1 MPKSPLVLV
10 LAAGFSV
17 GLISAAAFSSW
28 APPNRG
34 TASGAERGLLADPA
48 DRETAIAIDLADG
61 DTLDRLSTDLAT
73 KRVVYVGET
82 HDRYD
87 HHLNQ
92 LAIIRGLHERG
103 VDVAVGMEFFQEPF
117 QAHLDQYVAG
127 EIPEKALL
135 KRTEYYE
142 RWRYDFRL
150 YRAILEYAQRHRI
163 PLVALNA
170 PSELVA
176 KVSQGGLGDLP
187 PEDRARL
194 PADLSDPEPAYQARL
209 RPIFEAHGKTS
220 DERFRRF
227 VEVQMLW
234 DEHMARVARDYL
246 VENPGKVMVVLA
258 GSGHVAYPDAIP
270 GRLARMLPGDH
281 AVVVTGPDAHFDGGR
296 FDVRL
301 AERDADLPPR
311 GRLGIAFT
319 NEQERVILTG
329 INPEGPAAATGLQ
342 PGDRVLSIAGETITG
357 PNDIT
362 LALLDRGPGEQVWVE
377 IERPGEGGA
386 GSRIAGAVTLF

>member
-1 MPKSPLVLV
+1 MPKSPVVFV

-17 GLISAAAFSSW
+17 GLISAAAFSAW
-28 APPNRG
+28 APPSRG
-34 TASGAERGLLADPA
+34 SLSAVERALPPDPL
-48 DRETAIAIDLADG
+48 DRETTMAIDPAEHAAF
-61 DTLDRLSTDLAT
+61 DRLVDELET
-73 KRVVYVGET
+73 KRVIYVGET

-92 LAIIRGLHERG
+92 LAIIRGLHQRG
-103 VDVAVGMEFFQEPF
+103 IDVAVGMEFFQEPF

-142 RWRYDFRL
+142 RWRYDYRL
-150 YRAILEYAQRHRI
+150 YRDILEHAREHRI

-176 KVSQGGLGDLP
+176 KVSQGGLASLP
-187 PEDRARL
+187 PADRARL
-194 PADLSDPEPAYQARL
+194 PADLSDPEPAYAARL

-246 VENPGKVMVVLA
+246 ADNPGKTLIMLA

-270 GRLARMLPGDH
+270 GRLSRLLPSDH
-281 AVVVTGPDAHFDGGR
+281 AVVVTGPESQFDGGR
-296 FDVRL
+296 FDHRL
-301 AERDADLPPR
+301 AERVAELPPR
-311 GRLGIAFT
+311 GRLGVA
-319 NEQERVILTG
+319 LTVDAEAVTLSQ
-329 INPEGPAAATGLQ
+329 INPEAPAAAAGLQ
-342 PGDRVLSIAGETITG
+342 PGDRVISIAGERITG
-357 PNDIT
+357 PADVT

-377 IERPGEGGA
+377 VERSSEAGA
-386 GSRIAGAVTLF
+386 GTRIAGAVTLF